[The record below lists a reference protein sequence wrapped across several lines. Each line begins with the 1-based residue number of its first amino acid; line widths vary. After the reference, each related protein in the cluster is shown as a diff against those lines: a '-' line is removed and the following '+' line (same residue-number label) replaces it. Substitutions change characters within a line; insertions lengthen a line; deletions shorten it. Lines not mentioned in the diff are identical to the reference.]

1 VSLHGWHWRCRNRT
15 GSDPLS
21 YRTAVSATAQQFYN
35 SRQRIFYPATF
46 SAGSPPSIDK
56 ILLVNFKNHLRE
68 DNFESAIALVRDLTD
83 QLAIC
88 RDSDLNR
95 VKNIYFQLMLILFEV
110 ALERGLIDPF
120 DTKEKTYIWKE
131 IEAKTYLE
139 ELSAYVT
146 TSIANILSKLTV
158 SGSVDRKITEIIR
171 FIHKNF
177 ADKNLSLQAIS
188 AHIYLTPTYLCAF
201 FKKSTGKTINEFI
214 TETRI
219 TKAKELLK
227 DVQIKLYEV
236 AAAVGFSDVNYFST
250 LFKRNIG
257 CTPSEFRERYYR

>member
-1 VSLHGWHWRCRNRT
+1 
-15 GSDPLS
+15 
-21 YRTAVSATAQQFYN
+21 
-35 SRQRIFYPATF
+35 
-46 SAGSPPSIDK
+46 
-56 ILLVNFKNHLRE
+56 
-68 DNFESAIALVRDLTD
+68 
-83 QLAIC
+83 
-88 RDSDLNR
+88 
-95 VKNIYFQLMLILFEV
+95 MLILFEV
-110 ALERGLIDPF
+110 ALERWLIDPF

-236 AAAVGFSDVNYFST
+236 AAAVGFSDVV
-250 LFKRNIG
+250 LHRNSAKDITDEDKL
-257 CTPSEFRERYYR
+257 CISCDTPAVMPLPVVD